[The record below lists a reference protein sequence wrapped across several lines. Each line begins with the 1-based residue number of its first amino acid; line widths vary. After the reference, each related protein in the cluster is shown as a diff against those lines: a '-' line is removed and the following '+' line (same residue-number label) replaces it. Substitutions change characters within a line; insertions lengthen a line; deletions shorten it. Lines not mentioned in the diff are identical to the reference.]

1 MDMRSDRY
9 SSYMRNM
16 TQLVESQVV
25 MSSYIYI
32 YIAKHL
38 IVSNL
43 QGFRGFFGFNDRNG
57 AVRLS
62 VRLSALHCAGSRRLG
77 GAVLMAD
84 LKG

>member
-1 MDMRSDRY
+1 MRSDRY

-16 TQLVESQVV
+16 MQLAEKQVV

-32 YIAKHL
+32 YIYIAKYL
-38 IVSNL
+38 IISNL
-43 QGFRGFFGFNDRNG
+43 QGFKGFFGFNDRNG

-77 GAVLMAD
+77 EAVRMAD